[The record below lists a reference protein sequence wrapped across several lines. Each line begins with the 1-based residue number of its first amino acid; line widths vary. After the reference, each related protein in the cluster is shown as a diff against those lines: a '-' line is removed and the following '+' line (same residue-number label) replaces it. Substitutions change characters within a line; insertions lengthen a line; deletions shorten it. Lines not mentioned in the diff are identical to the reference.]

1 MYRIENVFSSWW
13 FVAQNV
19 KRVSSV
25 DTWLDPLTRNL
36 SVTSCESN
44 PALLNASIALEDE
57 AWEQVGYLDHTAS
70 HHTYYQ
76 RIETE
81 FSEYRLSL
89 FDASTNEVLATAVCL
104 PINLPPLD
112 ELPDEGW
119 DWAVRTAFEQKGTR
133 TASICALSVSVS
145 PRHRRLGLARD
156 VINAIRQLAR
166 MRDCEELIVPVRPTA
181 KARYQ
186 HAPMSEYVQW
196 KDERGR
202 VFDPWL
208 RSHLSVGG
216 RVLSVCHRSMVVVR
230 PLEFW
235 RDWVQEEFDRNG
247 SYNLIG
253 GLSQLEVDLAADTGT
268 YVEPNVWVR
277 HNLRFD

>member
-1 MYRIENVFSSWW
+1 M
-13 FVAQNV
+13 AQNAKHV
-19 KRVSSV
+19 GWANTWP
-25 DTWLDPLTRNL
+25 DTLTRQL
-36 SVTSCESN
+36 SLTSCESS
-44 PALLNASIALEDE
+44 PALLSASIALEDE
-57 AWEQVGYLDHTAS
+57 AWDQVGYLDHTAS

-76 RIETE
+76 RMETE
-81 FSEYRLSL
+81 FAEYRLSL
-89 FDASTNEVLATAVCL
+89 FDATTNEVLATGVCL

-119 DWAVRTAFEQKGTR
+119 DWAVRTAFEQKGTQ
-133 TASICALSVSVS
+133 TASLCALSVSVS

-156 VINAIRQLAR
+156 VINAIRQFAR
-166 MRDCEELIVPVRPTA
+166 MRNCEQLIVPVRPTA

-186 HAPMSEYVQW
+186 QASMGEYVQW
-196 KDERGR
+196 RDDHGR

-216 RVLSVCHRSMVVVR
+216 TVLKVCHRSMVVVQ

-235 RDWVQEEFDRNG
+235 RDWVQQDFDHNG
-247 SYNLIG
+247 NYDLVG
-253 GLSQLEVDLAADTGT
+253 GLSQLEVDLATNVGT

-277 HNLRFD
+277 HNLSFD